1 MNFFGNTLL
10 CFKTDAADWFIVYIY
25 INCSINLCWIDRCRK
40 HFRNICLYSYWIIFT
55 GKKFNWTVRYK
66 FTETIFSFG
75 YRNVKCVFI
84 ASDCDEFMTQSVREL
99 CESRQIPVISAF
111 TKKEIGR
118 ACGIKVKAAACA
130 VIEPR

>member
-1 MNFFGNTLL
+1 MLYFSCCLKAAS
-10 CFKTDAADWFIVYIY
+10 FKVGD
-25 INCSINLCWIDRCRK
+25 K
-40 HFRNICLYSYWIIFT
+40 Q
-55 GKKFNWTVRYK
+55 
-66 FTETIFSFG
+66 
-75 YRNVKCVFI
+75 NVKCVFI

>member
-1 MNFFGNTLL
+1 MNLEDLKISHVAVGI
-10 CFKTDAADWFIVYIY
+10 K
-25 INCSINLCWIDRCRK
+25 
-40 HFRNICLYSYWIIFT
+40 
-55 GKKFNWTVRYK
+55 
-66 FTETIFSFG
+66 ETH
-75 YRNVKCVFI
+75 RALEKQNVKCVFI
-84 ASDCDEFMTQSVREL
+84 ASDCDEFMTQLVREL

>member
-1 MNFFGNTLL
+1 MLYFSCCLKAAAFKVGDRFEFGRPQDIPSSGRNQGNTS
-10 CFKTDAADWFIVYIY
+10 C
-25 INCSINLCWIDRCRK
+25 
-40 HFRNICLYSYWIIFT
+40 
-55 GKKFNWTVRYK
+55 
-66 FTETIFSFG
+66 TENQ
-75 YRNVKCVFI
+75 NVKCVFI
-84 ASDCDEFMTQSVREL
+84 ASDCDEFMTQAVREL